1 MAHASILCARMLPHA
16 QGAINRG
23 DELFTMRSI
32 GALES
37 RGIVRPDTTPL
48 PAHVR
53 SC

>member
-1 MAHASILCARMLPHA
+1 MPSILRARMLPHA

-37 RGIVRPDTTPL
+37 RGIVSRIPL
-48 PAHVR
+48 HCPR
-53 SC
+53 MCS